1 MTLSGPITNSFIS
14 QRLRLNYVD
23 WGNPDAPPLLL
34 VHGGRDH
41 ARSWDWVAEELRHDW
56 HIIAPDLR
64 GHGDS
69 AWSPDGNY
77 EMSAFV
83 YDIAQLIHQL
93 GLAPVTIIAHS
104 MGGNIATRYAGLYP
118 ENVRKLVNIEGLGL
132 SPAMQAERDALG
144 IQKRFRQW
152 IEDKRNAAGRTPK
165 RYPNIEAAYERMKT
179 ENAYLTDEQARH
191 LTVHGISRN
200 EDGTWS
206 WKFDNYLNIWGMFD
220 MPREDLLQL
229 WHAISC
235 PMLLL
240 YGEKSWASNPEKDGR
255 IEHFP
260 TAKVIE
266 YENAGHWL
274 HHDQFDRFMADVKA
288 FL

>member
-1 MTLSGPITNSFIS
+1 MTLHGPITNSFIS

-83 YDIAQLIHQL
+83 YDLAQLIHQL
-93 GLAPVTIIAHS
+93 NLAPVSIIAHS

-118 ENVRKLVNIEGLGL
+118 ENVRKMVNRVP
-132 SPAMQAERDALG
+132 PAMRNGWSFFEKSGEMSAADYAKILKDTAIGKGNWEEFFPAATEASEAELNPYYELTS
-144 IQKRFRQW
+144 RQRS
-152 IEDKRNAAGRTPK
+152 IISLLA
-165 RYPNIEAAYERMKT
+165 
-179 ENAYLTDEQARH
+179 Q
-191 LTVHGISRN
+191 GISVQEISVR
-200 EDGTWS
+200 
-206 WKFDNYLNIWGMFD
+206 L
-220 MPREDLLQL
+220 DLTYAYVRKELSRAYDILLPDAKESDDLKTLAILKYLQL
-229 WHAISC
+229 
-235 PMLLL
+235 
-240 YGEKSWASNPEKDGR
+240 
-255 IEHFP
+255 
-260 TAKVIE
+260 
-266 YENAGHWL
+266 
-274 HHDQFDRFMADVKA
+274 VKTI
-288 FL
+288 

>member
-1 MTLSGPITNSFIS
+1 MSSHSPISNSFIS

-41 ARSWDWVAEELRHDW
+41 ARSWDWVAEELRNDW

-83 YDIAQLIHQL
+83 YDLAQLIHQL
-93 GLAPVTIIAHS
+93 NLPPVSIVAHS
-104 MGGNIATRYAGLYP
+104 MGGNIATRYAGVFP
-118 ENVRKLVNIEGLGL
+118 ENVAKLVNIEGLGM

-144 IQKRFRQW
+144 IRKRFRTW
-152 IEDKRNAAGRTPK
+152 IDDKRNAAGRTPK
-165 RYPNIEAAYERMKT
+165 RYPNIEAAYDRMKA
-179 ENAYLTDEQARH
+179 ENSYLNDEQARH

-206 WKFDNYLNIWGMFD
+206 WKFDNYLNIWAIFD
-220 MPREDLLQL
+220 MPREDLQAI
-229 WHAISC
+229 WQAISC

-240 YGEKSWASNPEKDGR
+240 YGENSWASNPEKDGR

-260 TAKVIE
+260 TARVVE

-274 HHDQFDRFMADVKA
+274 HHDQFDRFMRDVKA